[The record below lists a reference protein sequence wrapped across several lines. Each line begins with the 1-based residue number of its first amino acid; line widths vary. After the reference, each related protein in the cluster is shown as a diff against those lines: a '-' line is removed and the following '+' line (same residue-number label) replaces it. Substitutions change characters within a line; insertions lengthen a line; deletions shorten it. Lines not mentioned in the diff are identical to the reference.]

1 MKTWRSIAMAAA
13 FLLTAPA
20 TARAD
25 GTIGQPLYKTGDIF
39 VQYLGSDAVFESVMF
54 MWVGPEVP
62 FEDFLFNNY
71 STPVGAV
78 VDVQDTNLP
87 IGSELLFML
96 CVTTDSGAGSTC
108 PAATYQVS
116 NGMGDGIW
124 MKVWTAAEYTAEF
137 GGDLTG
143 YEYVVGFE
151 DMIQGSDFDYN
162 DAVFAI
168 RGVSSVPE
176 PVTMTLL
183 ATGLVAVGAARRR
196 RNSRKPAALR
206 R

>member
-1 MKTWRSIAMAAA
+1 MLGAGDASVGTHAAESPTQCAPSPQRHSPSTQLSPLPQQRPPQVIAP
-13 FLLTAPA
+13 L
-20 TARAD
+20 
-25 GTIGQPLYKTGDIF
+25 GQP
-39 VQYLGSDAVFESVMF
+39 
-54 MWVGPEVP
+54 
-62 FEDFLFNNY
+62 
-71 STPVGAV
+71 AV

-87 IGSELLFML
+87 IGSELLFLL
-96 CVTTDSGAGSTC
+96 CVTTDPGAGSTC

-116 NGMGDGIW
+116 NGMGGIW

-168 RGVSSVPE
+168 RGVSTVPE
-176 PVTMTLL
+176 PATVASL
-183 ATGLVAVGAARRR
+183 AAGLAGVGAARRR
-196 RNSRKPAALR
+196 RSAPKPAALTG
-206 R
+206 

>member
-1 MKTWRSIAMAAA
+1 MKTWHSITLATA

-25 GTIGQPLYKTGDIF
+25 GTIGQSLYKSGDIF

-54 MWVGPEVP
+54 MWVGPEIP

-71 STPVGAV
+71 GTPIGTV

-87 IGSELLFML
+87 IGSELLFLL
-96 CVTTDSGAGSTC
+96 CVTTDPGAGSTC

-116 NGMGDGIW
+116 NGMGRIW

-168 RGVSSVPE
+168 RGVSTVPE
-176 PVTMTLL
+176 PATVTLL
-183 ATGLVAVGAARRR
+183 AAGLAGVGAARRR
-196 RNSRKPAALR
+196 RSAPTPAALAG
-206 R
+206 